1 MYPETLDC
9 LKAAYE
15 ENKDRRILQQIY
27 DFCVL
32 TRQALPKDLFLD
44 IEDEVLINWQKD
56 YCEAQDISMQEMEHG
71 STAGIFSLE
80 PEEREAALEEFLKKE
95 KKLYREMTAE

>member
-1 MYPETLDC
+1 MRCTDPLYTKLQKKKRGYRRNHHGEFDETD
-9 LKAAYE
+9 
-15 ENKDRRILQQIY
+15 
-27 DFCVL
+27 
-32 TRQALPKDLFLD
+32 QA
-44 IEDEVLINWQKD
+44 NWQKD